1 MDVRRAG
8 PLDIPA
14 IIALL
19 MEMHKNTEIPVSPIS
34 SEKLVAKI
42 SEAIHRGIVFVAIDE
57 KNKISGSIGGT
68 ISTDWWSDERHLS
81 DMWFY
86 VSEASRKTR
95 VAYELVKNFIG
106 MAKEAKVPVRLGHVY
121 SGDMDRKDN
130 FFERLGLVKAGSL
143 FVGT

>member
-8 PLDIPA
+8 PLDISA

-57 KNKISGSIGGT
+57 KNEILGSIGGI

-86 VSEASRKTR
+86 VSKASRKTR
-95 VAYELVKNFIG
+95 VAYESFKKVVFAIHIAGINMPQSDRNFC
-106 MAKEAKVPVRLGHVY
+106 
-121 SGDMDRKDN
+121 
-130 FFERLGLVKAGSL
+130 FFCHTNKI
-143 FVGT
+143 FD